1 MAVFGK
7 KRREAERLLTDLRT
21 ELDELRQ
28 RLGAADAE
36 RAVIDARIS
45 ALGKVTAALQDQ
57 KPVIDPIM
65 FESIDSL
72 QQQVD
77 TLQELNGQVSQRLS
91 DSDAAVRTTS
101 EQLSGIQERLQSV
114 STELANQLSELGRDI
129 DHLTEQQAMLREAA
143 PEGDTHRATDEV
155 IETLRAGQVRL
166 ANEQARYEIAFRA
179 DLAELAEKVR
189 RQLAD
194 PTRRVR

>member
-7 KRREAERLLTDLRT
+7 KRREAERLLADLRT

-36 RAVIDARIS
+36 RAVIDARIT
-45 ALGKVTAALQDQ
+45 ALGKVTAALQEQ
-57 KPVIDPIM
+57 QPVIDPIM

-91 DSDAAVRTTS
+91 DSDAAARTTS

-143 PEGDTHRATDEV
+143 PEGEPHGATDEV
-155 IETLRAGQVRL
+155 IEALRAGQVRL

-194 PTRRVR
+194 PTRRAR

>member
-7 KRREAERLLTDLRT
+7 KRREAERLLADLRT

-36 RAVIDARIS
+36 RAVIDARIT
-45 ALGKVTAALQDQ
+45 ALGKVTSALQDQ

-91 DSDAAVRTTS
+91 ESDAAARTAS

-143 PEGDTHRATDEV
+143 PEGDAHSATDEV

>member
-7 KRREAERLLTDLRT
+7 KRREAERLLADLRT

-36 RAVIDARIS
+36 RAVIDARIT
-45 ALGKVTAALQDQ
+45 ALGKVTSALQDQ

-91 DSDAAVRTTS
+91 DSDAAARTTS

-143 PEGDTHRATDEV
+143 PEGDAHSATDEV

-194 PTRRVR
+194 PTRRAR

>member
-1 MAVFGK
+1 MALFGK
-7 KRREAERLLTDLRT
+7 KRREAERLLADLRT
-21 ELDELRQ
+21 ELVELQQ
-28 RLGAADAE
+28 RLSAADAE
-36 RAVIDARIS
+36 RAVIDARLS
-45 ALGKVTAALQDQ
+45 ALGKLTASLQDQ

-77 TLQELNGQVSQRLS
+77 TLQQLNGQVTQRLS

-129 DHLTEQQAMLREAA
+129 DHLAEQQAALRESA
-143 PEGDTHRATDEV
+143 PDAPATTLNDEL
-155 IETLRAGQVRL
+155 IESLRSGQVRL

-179 DLAELAEKVR
+179 DLAELAEQVR

-194 PTRRVR
+194 PTRRGR